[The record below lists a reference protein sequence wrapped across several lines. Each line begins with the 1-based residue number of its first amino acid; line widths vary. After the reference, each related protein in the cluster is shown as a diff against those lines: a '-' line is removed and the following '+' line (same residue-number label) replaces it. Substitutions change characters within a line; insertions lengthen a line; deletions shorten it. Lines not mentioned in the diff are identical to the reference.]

1 MRLSDDNY
9 AYHDLILILHQ
20 KYEISI
26 MKQGYDQ
33 ETAHNK
39 TNVLYNYS
47 ALSDSFYEKI
57 SKGKSV
63 TEIIEQEKEL
73 IYGKNDK
80 Y

>member
-1 MRLSDDNY
+1 
-9 AYHDLILILHQ
+9 
-20 KYEISI
+20 